1 MPNIALRGFQRV
13 PLAPGE
19 RRRIEFDLDP
29 RALSAVNAEGQRQ
42 VMPGDY
48 RIWVGGGQPATLAA
62 GQGAPF
68 RIDRLRAVE
77 R

>member
-1 MPNIALRGFQRV
+1 M
-13 PLAPGE
+13 
-19 RRRIEFDLDP
+19 
-29 RALSAVNAEGQRQ
+29 NAEGERQ

-48 RIWVGGGQPATLAA
+48 RIWVGGGQPATTAA